1 VNDRGPDI
9 DPAPDVS
16 RDALQALRGDFLY
29 CNVAG
34 SGPTFPVAA
43 AIAERYRTWLSSVG
57 MFSHVGYD
65 AYNAALDATRA
76 DIADFIGDPGGTA
89 RVALT
94 QSATDSLNT
103 LIGGMRLP
111 TRLPR
116 KPGALIVTTAE
127 EHGSALMPTFARRI
141 RGDRVKVLPHRDDA
155 SFLADVRRQFADGA
169 NALVISL
176 VSCKSGKVLPVKETA
191 RIAHDAGAIVIV
203 DCAQAAGVIPVD
215 VNALGADAYAF
226 LGYKWL
232 HGPLG
237 VGALWVRD
245 LERFEVLRL
254 GWRSQSSIDLEG
266 NMTLKP
272 DASRFETGTVDA
284 AAYVGLRQTLAVH
297 RTLGASVGE
306 HLRTLRARLIAR
318 LRELPFDILSRPEDP
333 TGIVVAAPRGMP
345 STEVVDAM
353 WRDHRI
359 VVKLLA
365 EPGLDAIRISF
376 WALHPEA
383 DMDRLATGFAKV
395 LAARV

>member
-1 VNDRGPDI
+1 MTEVPQVDPRPDT
-9 DPAPDVS
+9 S
-16 RDALQALRGDFLY
+16 REALQALRGDFLY

-34 SGPTFPVAA
+34 SGPTFPVSARL
-43 AIAERYRTWLSSVG
+43 AERYRTWLTSVG

-65 AYNAALDATRA
+65 AYNIALDETRA
-76 DIADFIGDPGGTA
+76 DIAEFIGDPGGA
-89 RVALT
+89 SRVGLT
-94 QSATDSLNT
+94 QSATDALNT

-111 TRLPR
+111 MRMPR

-127 EHGSALMPTFARRI
+127 EHGSALMPTFQRRV
-141 RGDRVKVLPHRDDA
+141 RGDRVTVIEHRDDA
-155 SFLADVRRQFADGA
+155 SFLAELRRLFAEGA
-169 NALVISL
+169 AALVISL
-176 VSCKSGKVLPVKETA
+176 VSCKSGKVLPVA
-191 RIAHDAGAIVIV
+191 DAVRIAHETGGLVIV

-245 LERFEVLRL
+245 LDRFEVNRL
-254 GWRSQSSIDLEG
+254 GWRSQTAIDLDG
-266 NMTLKP
+266 NITLKP
-272 DASRFETGTVDA
+272 DASRFEIGTVDA

-297 RTLGASVGE
+297 RALGATVGQ
-306 HLRTLRARLIAR
+306 RLRALRAGLIAR
-318 LRELPFDILSRPEDP
+318 LRALPFDVLSRPEDP
-333 TGIVVAAPRGMP
+333 TGIVVAKPRGT
-345 STEVVDAM
+345 SAAEVVDTM

-365 EPGLDAIRISF
+365 EPGLDAIRISY
-376 WALHPEA
+376 WALHDDA
-383 DMDRLATGFAKV
+383 DLDRLAHGFAKT

>member
-1 VNDRGPDI
+1 MNDQAPDI

-16 RDALQALRGDFLY
+16 PAALQALRGDFLY

-43 AIAERYRTWLSSVG
+43 AMAERYRTWLSSMG

-76 DIADFIGDPGGTA
+76 DIAGFIGDPGGQA
-89 RVALT
+89 HVALT

-155 SFLADVRRQFADGA
+155 SFLADLRREFADGA

-176 VSCKSGKVLPVKETA
+176 VSCKSGKVLPVKEAA
-191 RIAHDAGAIVIV
+191 RIAHDAGAVVIV

-245 LERFEVLRL
+245 LDRFEVLRL

-284 AAYVGLRQTLAVH
+284 ASYVGLRQTLAVH
-297 RTLGASVGE
+297 QVLGTSVSE
-306 HLRTLRARLIAR
+306 RLRTLRARLIAR

-345 STEVVDAM
+345 STEVVDTM
-353 WRDHRI
+353 WRDQRI

-376 WALHPEA
+376 WALHQEA